1 MNIQG
6 IFFLLAFF
14 VIVLLFVQKLIKL
27 RKSSAE
33 LENARLEIEGSQ
45 TKLLELQSKLAEDD
59 KSIIELNKKA
69 DALQEK
75 YNTDIRSS
83 SQKVLDYET
92 KYGYF
97 ISADQE
103 LANRKKALADLSGEF
118 DLLNNKYQE
127 GRQLYQSLEAE
138 IDLYRDTLDISSYG
152 LYEPKYN
159 FEFPEQY
166 LVELEGNYAKQK
178 AMIKAETA
186 VVCHTNWEVGGSAVQ
201 GRKMVKQEIKLM
213 LYAFNG
219 ECDGIVAKVKWNNA
233 AKSRE
238 RISKCYSEINK
249 LGAVTN
255 IVIMLEYYQL
265 KQEELSLAYEY
276 EKKKHDQKEEQ
287 RLIREQMREEEKAQ
301 RELQRAQQEAD
312 EEAKMYEKVLA
323 KAREELGLAS
333 KEEQT
338 QLQERINALQEK
350 LQAALDKSERAR
362 SRAQDTKQGNIY
374 VISNIGSFG
383 ENIYK
388 IGMTRRL
395 EPMDRIRELSD
406 AALPFQFD
414 VHAIID
420 SDNAPEFERGLH
432 KAFWEKRINL
442 VNARKEF
449 FKITLEEIEKHVLE
463 SNATIQFTKIAEARE
478 YRQTLS
484 LIDQLKIKESETP
497 IKS

>member
-1 MNIQG
+1 
-6 IFFLLAFF
+6 
-14 VIVLLFVQKLIKL
+14 
-27 RKSSAE
+27 
-33 LENARLEIEGSQ
+33 
-45 TKLLELQSKLAEDD
+45 
-59 KSIIELNKKA
+59 
-69 DALQEK
+69 
-75 YNTDIRSS
+75 
-83 SQKVLDYET
+83 
-92 KYGYF
+92 
-97 ISADQE
+97 
-103 LANRKKALADLSGEF
+103 
-118 DLLNNKYQE
+118 
-127 GRQLYQSLEAE
+127 
-138 IDLYRDTLDISSYG
+138 

-166 LVELEGNYAKQK
+166 LVELEGNYNKQK
-178 AMIKAETA
+178 AMMKAETA

-201 GRKMVKQEIKLM
+201 GRKMVKHEIKLM

-219 ECDGIVAKVKWNNA
+219 ECDGIIAKVRWNNA

-238 RISKCYSEINK
+238 RITKCYSEINK
-249 LGAVTN
+249 LGEVTN

-276 EKKKHDQKEEQ
+276 EKKRHDQKEEQ
-287 RLIREQMREEEKAQ
+287 RVIREQMREEERAQ
-301 RELQRAQQEAD
+301 REFERAREEAD

-333 KEEQT
+333 KEEEA
-338 QLQERINALQEK
+338 QLQERIRSLQGK

-362 SRAQDTKQGNIY
+362 SRAEDTKQGNIY

-383 ENIYK
+383 EDIYK

-395 EPMDRIRELSD
+395 EPMDRIHELSD

-414 VHAIID
+414 VHAIIF
-420 SDNAPEFERGLH
+420 SANAPEFEHSLH
-432 KAFWEKRINL
+432 KTFWEKRINR

-484 LIDQLKIKESETP
+484 LIEQLKIKDNATAVKTKFPESLNNQNVLP
-497 IKS
+497 